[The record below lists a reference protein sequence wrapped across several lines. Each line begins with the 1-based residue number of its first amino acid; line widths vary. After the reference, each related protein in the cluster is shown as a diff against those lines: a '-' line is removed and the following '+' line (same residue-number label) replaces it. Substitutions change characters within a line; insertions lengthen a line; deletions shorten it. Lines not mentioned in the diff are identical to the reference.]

1 MGKSNTRKDKLRGE
15 HTGKQQS
22 ELNKIT
28 TAHDSGRGT
37 ITDNALKAVVTSPL
51 FRMRTEKPKKGKGSY
66 NRKGKAFNMSSK
78 KGYQHKG
85 DTPFNFLRLSFC

>member
-15 HTGKQQS
+15 HTGKQPS

-28 TAHDSGRGT
+28 TAHDSGRGS
-37 ITDNALKAVVTSPL
+37 IIDNALKAVVTSPL

-66 NRKGKAFNMSSK
+66 SRKDKAFNMSSK
-78 KGYQHKG
+78 KGYQQKG
-85 DTPFNFLRLSFC
+85 DAPFDFMGLCFA